1 MILSRE
7 DMETRMKRLVRQYL
21 MMDRILSFEESVA
34 ALRAVTP
41 EAAEQHAKHCLR
53 GDAFSLLAYGS
64 RNMARLRG
72 FDFSFADGTPRRAR
86 RG

>member
-21 MMDRILSFEESVA
+21 MMDRILSFEESVS
-34 ALRAVTP
+34 ALRAITR
-41 EAAEQHAKHCLR
+41 EAVEAHAKRCLS

-64 RNMARLRG
+64 RGMSRLKG
-72 FDFSFADGTPRRAR
+72 FDFTFADGSPRRALR
-86 RG
+86 R